1 MVLDTTP
8 RTGRSPPMPPRFA
21 TILRRL
27 RQDLA
32 AELSPRAITDA
43 CKAVG
48 HRWRRGPLNP
58 VTTVYLFLLQVLHGN
73 TACQH
78 VVHFGGWAFSASA
91 YCQARKR
98 LPLRLWQYLLES
110 TAARLRRTTEPAS
123 RWRGHRVWIVDGSS
137 FSMPDVPAL
146 RQHFGQ
152 PPSQRPGCGFPLAK
166 LLAVVDLST
175 GMLLRAAAAPS
186 RTHEASQLAAV
197 HEALAPGDVLLGD
210 RGFCSYAH
218 LALLVQRGLH
228 GVFRLH
234 QRQLVDFRPGRG
246 HVPPGH
252 SANPENLPRS
262 RWVRAQG
269 REDQVVVWFRPKRR
283 PEWMTPAQFAALPD
297 ELVVRELRYRVET
310 PGFRTRSVVLATTL
324 LDAEAYP
331 ASALA
336 ELYLCRWRIEVDLK
350 HLKITMNMD
359 VLRCETVEGV
369 LKELAVFAL
378 AYNLVRSVMVES
390 AAAQGVEVD
399 RISLV
404 DTVRW
409 LLGEE
414 GVSAAALHVNPA
426 RPGRFEP
433 RVVKRRPKQYRLMT
447 RPRAVLRKE
456 LLAQGDAA

>member
-1 MVLDTTP
+1 
-8 RTGRSPPMPPRFA
+8 MPPRFA

-32 AELSPRAITDA
+32 AGLSPRAITDA
-43 CKAVG
+43 CQAVG
-48 HRWRRGPLNP
+48 HRWRDGVLNP
-58 VTTVYLFLLQVLHGN
+58 VTTVYLFLLQILYGN

-78 VVHFGGWAFSASA
+78 VVHFGGWTFSASA

-98 LPLRLWQYLLES
+98 LPLELWQRLLQD
-110 TAARLRRTTEPAS
+110 TASRLRRTTEQES

-146 RQHFGQ
+146 RRHFGQ
-152 PPSQRPGCGFPLAK
+152 PPSQRPGCGFPLAR
-166 LLAVVDLST
+166 LLAVFDLST
-175 GMLLRAAAAPS
+175 GMLLRAAAAPL
-186 RTHEASQLAAV
+186 RTHESSQLAAV
-197 HEALAPGDVLLGD
+197 HAALAPGDVLLGD
-210 RGFCSYAH
+210 RAFCSYAH

-234 QRQLVDFRPGRG
+234 QRQLVDFRPGRD
-246 HVPPGH
+246 HVPPGR
-252 SANPENLPRS
+252 SANPEDLPRS
-262 RWVRAQG
+262 RWVRALG
-269 REDQVVVWFRPKRR
+269 SEDQVVVWFKPKRR
-283 PEWMTPAQFAALPD
+283 PEWITPAQFAALPD

-310 PGFRTRSVVLATTL
+310 PGFRTRSVILATTL

-336 ELYLCRWRIEVDLK
+336 ELYLCRWRIEGDLK

-378 AYNLVRSVMVES
+378 AYNLVRSVMAES
-390 AAAQGVEVD
+390 AAAQGVEVE

-409 LLGEE
+409 LIGEDDAA
-414 GVSAAALHVNPA
+414 VAALHVNPA
-426 RPGRFEP
+426 RPGRLEP
-433 RVVKRRPKQYRLMT
+433 RVVKRRPKQYRLMN
-447 RPRAVLRKE
+447 RPRAELRKE

>member
-1 MVLDTTP
+1 
-8 RTGRSPPMPPRFA
+8 MPPRFA

-32 AELSPRAITDA
+32 AGLSPRAITDA
-43 CKAVG
+43 CEAIG
-48 HRWRRGPLNP
+48 HHWRDGVLNP
-58 VTTVYLFLLQVLHGN
+58 ITTVYLFLLQVLHGN

-78 VVHFGGWAFSASA
+78 VVHFGGWTFSASA

-98 LPLRLWQYLLES
+98 LPLRVWQHLLES
-110 TAARLRRTTEPAS
+110 TAARLRRTTEQDS

-137 FSMPDVPAL
+137 FSMPDVPEL
-146 RQHFGQ
+146 RRHFGQ

-166 LLAVVDLST
+166 LLAVFDLST
-175 GMLLRAAAAPS
+175 GMILRAAATPL
-186 RTHEASQLAAV
+186 RTHESSQLAAV
-197 HEALAPGDVLLGD
+197 HAALAPGDVLLGD

-246 HVPPGH
+246 HVPRGR

-269 REDQVVVWFRPKRR
+269 SDDQVVVWFKPKRR
-283 PEWMTPAQFAALPD
+283 PEWITPAQFAALPD

-336 ELYLCRWRIEVDLK
+336 ELYLCRWRIEGDLK

-390 AAAQGVEVD
+390 AAAQGVEVE

-404 DTVRW
+404 DAVRW
-409 LLGEE
+409 LIGEE
-414 GVSAAALHVNPA
+414 DAAVAALHVNPA

-433 RVVKRRPKQYRLMT
+433 RVVKRRPKQYRLMN
-447 RPRAVLRKE
+447 RPRTELRKE
-456 LLAQGDAA
+456 LLAQGAAA

>member
-1 MVLDTTP
+1 
-8 RTGRSPPMPPRFA
+8 MPPRFA
-21 TILRRL
+21 TTLRRL

-32 AELSPRAITDA
+32 AGLSPQAITDA
-43 CKAVG
+43 CEAVG
-48 HRWRRGPLNP
+48 HRWRDGALNP
-58 VTTVYLFLLQVLHGN
+58 ITTVYLFLLQVLHGN

-98 LPLRLWQYLLES
+98 LPLGVWQHLLEG
-110 TAARLRRTTEPAS
+110 TAARQRRATEAAS

-146 RQHFGQ
+146 RRHFGQ

-166 LLAVVDLST
+166 LLAVFDLAT
-175 GMLLRAAAAPS
+175 GMLLRAAAAPLW
-186 RTHEASQLAAV
+186 THEASQLAAV
-197 HEALAPGDVLLGD
+197 HAALEAGDVLLGD
-210 RGFCSYAH
+210 RAFCSYAH
-218 LALLVQRGLH
+218 LAVLVQRGLH

-246 HVPPGH
+246 HVPPGR
-252 SANPENLPRS
+252 SANPDNLPRS
-262 RWVRAQG
+262 RWVRALG
-269 REDQVVVWFRPKRR
+269 GEDQVVVWFKPKRR
-283 PEWMTPAQFAALPD
+283 PEWLTPADFAALPD
-297 ELVVRELRYRVET
+297 ELAVRELHYRVEA
-310 PGFRTRSVVLATTL
+310 PGFRTRSVVLVTTL

-336 ELYLCRWRIEVDLK
+336 ELYLCRWRIEGDLK

-359 VLRCETVEGV
+359 VLRCQTVEGV

-378 AYNLVRSVMVES
+378 AYNLVRSVMAES
-390 AAAQGVEVD
+390 AAAQGVEVE

-404 DTVRW
+404 DAVRW
-409 LLGEE
+409 LTGEGGE
-414 GVSAAALHVNPA
+414 DGAALHINPR

-447 RPRAVLRKE
+447 RPRAVLRKA
-456 LLAQGDAA
+456 LMTQGDGA

>member
-1 MVLDTTP
+1 
-8 RTGRSPPMPPRFA
+8 MPPRFA

-32 AELSPRAITDA
+32 AGLSPRAITDA

-48 HRWRRGPLNP
+48 YRWRRGPLNP

-78 VVHFGGWAFSASA
+78 VVHFGGWTFSASA

-98 LPLRLWQYLLES
+98 LPLRLWQDLLES
-110 TAARLRRTTEPAS
+110 TAARLRRATEPQG

-175 GMLLRAAAAPS
+175 GMLLRAAAAPL

-197 HEALAPGDVLLGD
+197 HEALAPGDVLMGD

-228 GVFRLH
+228 GMFRLH
-234 QRQLVDFRPGRG
+234 QRQLVDFRPGRA
-246 HVPPGH
+246 HVPPGR
-252 SANPENLPRS
+252 SANPEGLPRS
-262 RWVRAQG
+262 RWVRALG
-269 REDQVVVWFRPKRR
+269 SEDQVVVWFKPKRR
-283 PEWMTPAQFAALPD
+283 PEWMTAEQFATLPA

-310 PGFRTRSVVLATTL
+310 PGFRTRSIIMVTTL
-324 LDAEAYP
+324 LDVEAYP

-336 ELYLCRWRIEVDLK
+336 ELYLCRWRIEVDLE

-378 AYNLVRSVMVES
+378 AYNLVRSAMIES
-390 AAAQGVEVD
+390 ATAQGVAVE

-409 LLGEE
+409 LIGEE
-414 GVSAAALHVNPA
+414 DAAVAALHVNPA
-426 RPGRFEP
+426 RPGRCEP
-433 RVVKRRPKQYRLMT
+433 RVVKRRPKQYRLMN
-447 RPRAVLRKE
+447 RPRAELRNE
-456 LLAQGDAA
+456 LLARGDAA

>member
-1 MVLDTTP
+1 
-8 RTGRSPPMPPRFA
+8 MPPRFA
-21 TILRRL
+21 TILGRL

-32 AELSPRAITDA
+32 AGLSPRAITVA

-48 HRWRRGPLNP
+48 HRWRDGILNP

-78 VVHFGGWAFSASA
+78 VVHFGGWTFSASA

-98 LPLRLWQYLLES
+98 LPLAVWQHLLES
-110 TAARLRRTTEPAS
+110 TAARLRRTTEQDS

-146 RQHFGQ
+146 RRHFGQ
-152 PPSQRPGCGFPLAK
+152 PVSQRPGCGFPLAK
-166 LLAVVDLST
+166 LLAVFDLST
-175 GMLLRAAAAPS
+175 GMLLRVAAAPL
-186 RTHEASQLAAV
+186 RTHETSQLAAV
-197 HEALAPGDVLLGD
+197 HAALAPGDVLLGD

-218 LALLVQRGLH
+218 LALLGQRGLH

-246 HVPPGH
+246 HVPPGR
-252 SANPENLPRS
+252 SANPEDLPRS
-262 RWVRAQG
+262 RWVRSLG
-269 REDQVVVWFRPKRR
+269 GEDQVVVWFQPKRR
-283 PEWMTPAQFAALPD
+283 PAWMTPAQVAALPD
-297 ELVVRELRYRVET
+297 ELVVRELRYRVEA
-310 PGFRTRSVVLATTL
+310 PGFRTRSIILATTV
-324 LDAEAYP
+324 LDAAAYP
-331 ASALA
+331 ASTLA
-336 ELYLCRWRIEVDLK
+336 ELYLCRWRIEGDLK

-390 AAAQGVEVD
+390 AAAQGVAAE
-399 RISLV
+399 RLSLV
-404 DTVRW
+404 DAMRW
-409 LLGEE
+409 LIGEE
-414 GVSAAALHVNPA
+414 DAAVAALHVNPA

-433 RVVKRRPKQYRLMT
+433 RVVKRRPKQYRLMN
-447 RPRAVLRKE
+447 RPRVELRKE
-456 LLAQGDAA
+456 LLARGDAA

>member
-1 MVLDTTP
+1 
-8 RTGRSPPMPPRFA
+8 MPPRFA

-32 AELSPRAITDA
+32 AGLSTRAITDA
-43 CKAVG
+43 CTAVG
-48 HRWRRGPLNP
+48 HRWRDGVLNP

-78 VVHFGGWAFSASA
+78 VVHFGGWSFSASA

-98 LPLRLWQYLLES
+98 LPLAVWQHLLEG
-110 TAARLRRTTEPAS
+110 TAARLRRTTEQES

-137 FSMPDVPAL
+137 FSMPDVPEL
-146 RQHFGQ
+146 RRHFGQ

-166 LLAVVDLST
+166 LLAVFDLST
-175 GMLLRAAAAPS
+175 GMLLRAAAAPL
-186 RTHEASQLAAV
+186 RTHESSQLVAV
-197 HEALAPGDVLLGD
+197 HAALAPGDVLLGD
-210 RGFCSYAH
+210 RAFCSYAH
-218 LALLVQRGLH
+218 LALLVQRALQ

-246 HVPPGH
+246 HVPPGR
-252 SANPENLPRS
+252 SANPGNLPRS

-269 REDQVVVWFRPKRR
+269 GEDQVVVWFKPKRR
-283 PEWMTPAQFAALPD
+283 PEWITPAQFAALPG

-324 LDAEAYP
+324 LDAEVYP

-336 ELYLCRWRIEVDLK
+336 ELYLCRWRIEGDLK

-378 AYNLVRSVMVES
+378 AYNLVRSVMAES
-390 AAAQGVEVD
+390 AAAQGVAVD

-409 LLGEE
+409 LIGAED
-414 GVSAAALHVNPA
+414 AAVDVLHVNPA

-433 RVVKRRPKQYRLMT
+433 RVVKRRPKQYRLMN
-447 RPRAVLRKE
+447 RPRAELRKT

>member
-1 MVLDTTP
+1 
-8 RTGRSPPMPPRFA
+8 MPPRFA
-21 TILRRL
+21 TTLRRL

-32 AELSPRAITDA
+32 AGLSPQAITDA
-43 CKAVG
+43 CNAVG
-48 HRWRRGPLNP
+48 HRWHDGVLNP

-78 VVHFGGWAFSASA
+78 VVHFGGWTFSASA
-91 YCQARKR
+91 YCQARRR
-98 LPLRLWQYLLES
+98 LPLRVWQHLLES
-110 TAARLRRTTEPAS
+110 TAARLRRTTEQES

-146 RQHFGQ
+146 RRHFGQ

-166 LLAVVDLST
+166 LLAVFDLST
-175 GMLLRAAAAPS
+175 GMLLRAAAAPL
-186 RTHEASQLAAV
+186 RTHESSQLAAV
-197 HEALAPGDVLLGD
+197 HAALAPGDVLLGD
-210 RGFCSYAH
+210 RAFCSYAH

-246 HVPPGH
+246 YVPPGR
-252 SANPENLPRS
+252 SANPEDLPRS
-262 RWVRAQG
+262 RWVRALG
-269 REDQVVVWFRPKRR
+269 GEDQVVVWFKPKRR
-283 PEWMTPAQFAALPD
+283 PEWITPAQFAALPD
-297 ELVVRELRYRVET
+297 ELAVRELRYRVET

-331 ASALA
+331 AAALA
-336 ELYLCRWRIEVDLK
+336 GLYLCRWRIEGDLR
-350 HLKITMNMD
+350 HLKITMKMD

-390 AAAQGVEVD
+390 AAAHGVEAE

-404 DTVRW
+404 DAVRW
-409 LLGEE
+409 LIGEE
-414 GVSAAALHVNPA
+414 EAAEDALHVNPA
-426 RPGRFEP
+426 RPGRCEP
-433 RVVKRRPKQYRLMT
+433 RVVKRRPKQYRLMN
-447 RPRAVLRKE
+447 RPRAELRKE

>member
-1 MVLDTTP
+1 
-8 RTGRSPPMPPRFA
+8 MPPRFA

-32 AELSPRAITDA
+32 AGLSPRAITDA
-43 CKAVG
+43 CQAVG
-48 HRWRRGPLNP
+48 HRWRDGVLNP

-78 VVHFGGWAFSASA
+78 VVHFGGRAFSASA

-98 LPLRLWQYLLES
+98 LPLRVWQHLLECI
-110 TAARLRRTTEPAS
+110 AARLRRSTEQDS

-175 GMLLRAAAAPS
+175 GMLLRAAAAPM
-186 RTHEASQLAAV
+186 RAHESSQLAAV
-197 HEALAPGDVLLGD
+197 HAALAPGDVLLGD
-210 RGFCSYAH
+210 RAFCSYAH

-246 HVPPGH
+246 HVPPGR
-252 SANPENLPRS
+252 SANPEGLPRS
-262 RWVRAQG
+262 RWVRALG
-269 REDQVVVWFRPKRR
+269 GEDQVVVWFKPKRR
-283 PEWMTPAQFAALPD
+283 PEWMTPAQFAELPD

-310 PGFRTRSVVLATTL
+310 PGFRTRSVILATTL

-331 ASALA
+331 APALA
-336 ELYLCRWRIEVDLK
+336 ELYLCRWRIEVGLK

-378 AYNLVRSVMVES
+378 AYNLVRSVMAES
-390 AAAQGVEVD
+390 AAAQGVAVE

-409 LLGEE
+409 LIGAED
-414 GVSAAALHVNPA
+414 GPVTVLHVNPA

-433 RVVKRRPKQYRLMT
+433 RVVKRRPKQYRLMN
-447 RPRAVLRKE
+447 RPRAELRKA
-456 LLAQGDAA
+456 LLAQEDAA

>member
-1 MVLDTTP
+1 
-8 RTGRSPPMPPRFA
+8 MPPRFA

-27 RQDLA
+27 RQDVA
-32 AELSPRAITDA
+32 AGLSPRAITDA
-43 CKAVG
+43 CQAVG
-48 HRWRRGPLNP
+48 HRWRQGPLNP

-98 LPLRLWQYLLES
+98 LPLGVWQHLLES
-110 TAARLRRTTEPAS
+110 TAARLRRATEQDS

-146 RQHFGQ
+146 RRHFGQ
-152 PPSQRPGCGFPLAK
+152 PPSQRPGCGFPVAK
-166 LLAVVDLST
+166 LLAVFDLST
-175 GMLLRAAAAPS
+175 GMLLRAAAAPL
-186 RTHEASQLAAV
+186 RTHESSQLAAV
-197 HEALAPGDVLLGD
+197 HAVLAPGDVLLGD
-210 RGFCSYAH
+210 RAFCSYAH

-246 HVPPGH
+246 HVPPGR
-252 SANPENLPRS
+252 SANPEDLPRS
-262 RWVRAQG
+262 RWVRALG
-269 REDQVVVWFRPKRR
+269 SEDQVVVWYKPKRR
-283 PEWMTPAQFAALPD
+283 PEWITPAQFAALPA

-310 PGFRTRSVVLATTL
+310 PGFRTRSIVLVTTL
-324 LDAEAYP
+324 LDVEAYP

-336 ELYLCRWRIEVDLK
+336 ELYLCRWRIEVDSK
-350 HLKITMNMD
+350 HLKATMGMD

-369 LKELAVFAL
+369 LKGLAVFAL
-378 AYNLVRSVMVES
+378 AYNLVRSMMVES
-390 AAAQGVEVD
+390 AAAQGVEVE

-409 LLGEE
+409 LIGEE
-414 GVSAAALHVNPA
+414 DAAVTALYVNPA

-433 RVVKRRPKQYRLMT
+433 RVVKRRPKQYRLMN

>member
-1 MVLDTTP
+1 
-8 RTGRSPPMPPRFA
+8 MPPRFA

-32 AELSPRAITDA
+32 AGLSPQTITDA

-48 HRWRRGPLNP
+48 HRWRDGVLNP
-58 VTTVYLFLLQVLHGN
+58 STTVYLFLLQVLHGN

-78 VVHFGGWAFSASA
+78 VVHFGGRAFSASA

-98 LPLRLWQYLLES
+98 LPLGLWQHPLEG
-110 TAARLRRTTEPAS
+110 TATRLRRATERAG

-137 FSMPDVPAL
+137 FSIPDVPASQ
-146 RQHFGQ
+146 RHFGQ
-152 PPSQRPGCGFPLAK
+152 PKSQRPGCGFPLAR
-166 LLAVVDLST
+166 LLAVFDLST
-175 GMLLRAAAAPS
+175 GMLLRAAAAPL
-186 RTHEASQLAAV
+186 RTHGTSQLAAV
-197 HEALAPGDVLLGD
+197 HAALDPGDVLLGD
-210 RGFCSYAH
+210 RAFCSYAH

-228 GVFRLH
+228 GMFRLH

-246 HVPPGH
+246 HVPPGR
-252 SANPENLPRS
+252 SANPDNLPRS
-262 RWVRAQG
+262 RWIRALG
-269 REDQVVVWFRPKRR
+269 AEDQVAVRFKPTRR
-283 PEWMTPAQFAALPD
+283 PEWITPEQFAAVPD
-297 ELVVRELRYRVET
+297 ELVVRELRYRVEV
-310 PGFRTRSVVLATTL
+310 PGFRTRSVVLVTTL

-336 ELYLCRWRIEVDLK
+336 ELYLCRWRIEGDSE

-378 AYNLVRSVMVES
+378 AYNPVRSVMVES
-390 AAAQGVEVD
+390 AAVQGVEVE

-404 DTVRW
+404 DAVRW
-409 LLGEE
+409 LIGEE
-414 GVSAAALHVNPA
+414 EVTGAALHVNPW

-456 LLAQGDAA
+456 LVAQGDAA

>member
-1 MVLDTTP
+1 MPTITQALAKLKANLPDLLPESRILRIAADLGLRFRQRCLTP
-8 RTGRSPPMPPRFA
+8 VVTASLFLQQSLHGNPA
-21 TILRRL
+21 VGELRRL
-27 RQDLA
+27 TKVGV
-32 AELSPRAITDA
+32 TD
-43 CKAVG
+43 
-48 HRWRRGPLNP
+48 
-58 VTTVYLFLLQVLHGN
+58 
-73 TACQH
+73 
-78 VVHFGGWAFSASA
+78 SA
-91 YCQARKR
+91 YCQARQR
-98 LPLRLWQYLLES
+98 LSVGFCHRLHQAVLAPCRAHADHDRDALWH
-110 TAARLRRTTEPAS
+110 
-123 RWRGHRVWIVDGSS
+123 GHRLFALDGSS
-137 FSMPDVPAL
+137 FSMPDTAEL
-146 RQHFGQ
+146 RQEFGY
-152 PPSQRPGCGFPLAK
+152 PPGQAPGCGFPTAH
-166 LLAVVDLST
+166 LLVEFDLYH
-175 GMLLRAAAAPS
+175 GYLLRAVAAPC
-186 RTHEASQLAAV
+186 RTHDMKHAAV
-197 HEALAPGDVLLGD
+197 LHQDLRPGDVLLGD

-246 HVPPGH
+246 HVPPGR

-269 REDQVVVWFRPKRR
+269 REDQVVVWFKPKRR

-297 ELVVRELRYRVET
+297 ELIVRELQYRVET

-324 LDAEAYP
+324 RDAGAYP

-350 HLKITMNMD
+350 HLKITMNRD

-390 AAAQGVEVD
+390 AAAQGVEAD

-404 DTVRW
+404 DAVRW
-409 LLGEE
+409 LLGGEDAS
-414 GVSAAALHVNPA
+414 VAALHLNPA

-456 LLAQGDAA
+456 LLARGDAA

>member
-1 MVLDTTP
+1 
-8 RTGRSPPMPPRFA
+8 MPPRFA
-21 TILRRL
+21 TILGRL
-27 RQDLA
+27 QQDLA
-32 AELSPRAITDA
+32 AGLSPRAITDA
-43 CKAVG
+43 CKALG
-48 HRWRRGPLNP
+48 HRWRDGILNP

-78 VVHFGGWAFSASA
+78 VVHFGGWTFSASA

-98 LPLRLWQYLLES
+98 LPLAVWQHLLES
-110 TAARLRRTTEPAS
+110 TAARLRQTTEPES
-123 RWRGHRVWIVDGSS
+123 RWRGHRVWIIDGSS

-152 PPSQRPGCGFPLAK
+152 APSQRPGCGFPLAK
-166 LLAVVDLST
+166 LLAVFDLST
-175 GMLLRAAAAPS
+175 GMLLRAAAAPL
-186 RTHEASQLAAV
+186 RTHETSQVAAV
-197 HEALAPGDVLLGD
+197 HAVLTPGDVLLGD

-218 LALLVQRGLH
+218 LALLVQQGLH

-246 HVPPGH
+246 HVPPGR
-252 SANPENLPRS
+252 SANPEDLPRS
-262 RWVRAQG
+262 RWIRCLG
-269 REDQVVVWFRPKRR
+269 SEDQVVAWFQPKRR
-283 PEWMTPAQFAALPD
+283 PEWMTPAQFAALPG
-297 ELVVRELRYRVET
+297 EMVVRELRYRVET
-310 PGFRTRSVVLATTL
+310 PGFRTRSIILATTL

-336 ELYLCRWRIEVDLK
+336 ELYLCRWRIEGDLK

-390 AAAQGVEVD
+390 AAAQEVAAE

-409 LLGEE
+409 LIGEE
-414 GVSAAALHVNPA
+414 DAAMAALHVNPA

-433 RVVKRRPKQYRLMT
+433 RVVKRRPKQYRLMN
-447 RPRAVLRKE
+447 RPRAELRKE

>member
-1 MVLDTTP
+1 
-8 RTGRSPPMPPRFA
+8 MPPRFA
-21 TILRRL
+21 TILPRL

-32 AELSPRAITDA
+32 VGLSPRAITDA
-43 CKAVG
+43 CNAVG
-48 HRWRRGPLNP
+48 HRWRDGVLNP

-78 VVHFGGWAFSASA
+78 VVHFGGRAFSASA

-98 LPLRLWQYLLES
+98 LPLRVWQRLLEG
-110 TAARLRRTTEPAS
+110 TAARLRRSTEPES
-123 RWRGHRVWIVDGSS
+123 RWRGHRVGIVDGSS

-146 RQHFGQ
+146 RRHFGQ

-166 LLAVVDLST
+166 LLAVFDLST
-175 GMLLRAAAAPS
+175 GMLLRAAAAPL
-186 RTHEASQLAAV
+186 RTHESSQLAAV
-197 HEALAPGDVLLGD
+197 HAALAPGDVLLGD

-246 HVPPGH
+246 HVPPGR
-252 SANPENLPRS
+252 SANPESLPRS
-262 RWVRAQG
+262 RWVRALG
-269 REDQVVVWFRPKRR
+269 GEDQVVVWFKPKRR
-283 PEWMTPAQFAALPD
+283 PGWMTLAQFAALPA
-297 ELVVRELRYRVET
+297 ELGVRELRYRVET

-324 LDAEAYP
+324 LDAAAYP

-350 HLKITMNMD
+350 QLKITMNMD

-378 AYNLVRSVMVES
+378 AYNLVRSVMAES
-390 AAAQGVEVD
+390 AAAQGVAPERV
-399 RISLV
+399 SLV
-404 DTVRW
+404 DAVRW
-409 LLGEE
+409 LIGEE
-414 GVSAAALHVNPA
+414 AAAEAALHVNA
-426 RPGRFEP
+426 
-433 RVVKRRPKQYRLMT
+433 
-447 RPRAVLRKE
+447 
-456 LLAQGDAA
+456 

>member
-1 MVLDTTP
+1 
-8 RTGRSPPMPPRFA
+8 MPPRFA

-32 AELSPRAITDA
+32 AGLSPHAITDA
-43 CKAVG
+43 CEAVG
-48 HRWRRGPLNP
+48 HRWRDGVLNP

-78 VVHFGGWAFSASA
+78 VVHFGGWTFSASA
-91 YCQARKR
+91 YCQARQR
-98 LPLRLWQYLLES
+98 LPLALWQRLLEA
-110 TAARLRRTTEPAS
+110 TTARLRRTTEPAS

-137 FSMPDVPAL
+137 FSMPDVPEL
-146 RQHFGQ
+146 RRHFGQ

-166 LLAVVDLST
+166 LLAVFDLST
-175 GMLLRAAAAPS
+175 GMLLRVAAAPL
-186 RTHEASQLAAV
+186 RAHETGQLAAV
-197 HEALAPGDVLLGD
+197 HAELAAGDVLLGD

-218 LALLVQRGLH
+218 LALLVQRGAH

-246 HVPPGH
+246 HVPPGR
-252 SANPENLPRS
+252 SANPDNLPRS
-262 RWVRAQG
+262 RWVRALG
-269 REDQVVVWFRPKRR
+269 GEDQVVVWFKPKRR
-283 PEWMTPAQFAALPD
+283 PAWLTPAEFAALPD
-297 ELVVRELRYRVET
+297 ELVVRGVRDRVEA
-310 PGFRTRSVVLATTL
+310 PGFRTQSVILVTTL

-336 ELYLCRWRIEVDLK
+336 DLYRCRWRIEGDPK
-350 HLKITMNMD
+350 HLKITMGMD

-378 AYNLVRSVMVES
+378 AYNLVRSVMIES
-390 AAAQGVEVD
+390 AAAQGVAVE

-404 DTVRW
+404 DAVRW
-409 LLGEE
+409 LTGEE
-414 GVSAAALHVNPA
+414 GGDGTALHVNPR

-433 RVVKRRPKQYRLMT
+433 RVVKRRPKQYRLMN
-447 RPRAVLRKE
+447 RPRAELRKG
-456 LLAQGDAA
+456 LLARGDAA

>member
-1 MVLDTTP
+1 
-8 RTGRSPPMPPRFA
+8 MPPRFA

-32 AELSPRAITDA
+32 ISLSPQAISDA
-43 CKAVG
+43 CQAVG
-48 HRWRRGPLNP
+48 HRWRDGVLNP
-58 VTTVYLFLLQVLHGN
+58 VTTVHLFLLQVLHGN

-98 LPLRLWQYLLES
+98 LPLSIWQHLLEQ
-110 TAARLRRTTEPAS
+110 TAAWLRRSTEDSS

-146 RQHFGQ
+146 RRHFGQ

-166 LLAVVDLST
+166 LLAVFDLST
-175 GMLLRAAAAPS
+175 GMLLRAAAVPLRA
-186 RTHEASQLAAV
+186 HETGQLAAV
-197 HEALAPGDVLLGD
+197 HAALAPGDVLLGD
-210 RGFCSYAH
+210 RAFCSYAH
-218 LALLVQRGLH
+218 LAVLVQRGLH

-234 QRQLVDFRPGRG
+234 QRQLADFRPGRG
-246 HVPPGH
+246 HVPPGR

-262 RWVRAQG
+262 RWVRLLG
-269 REDQVVVWFRPKRR
+269 SEDQVVAWSKPKRR
-283 PEWMTPAQFAALPD
+283 PGWMTPAQFAALPD
-297 ELVVRELRYRVET
+297 ELVVRELRYRVEA
-310 PGFRTRSVVLATTL
+310 PGYRTRSVILVTTL

-378 AYNLVRSVMVES
+378 AYNLVRSVMAES
-390 AAAQGVEVD
+390 AAAQGVAVE

-409 LLGEE
+409 LIGEE
-414 GVSAAALHVNPA
+414 
-426 RPGRFEP
+426 
-433 RVVKRRPKQYRLMT
+433 
-447 RPRAVLRKE
+447 
-456 LLAQGDAA
+456 DAAVDLWSR

>member
-1 MVLDTTP
+1 
-8 RTGRSPPMPPRFA
+8 MPPRFA

-32 AELSPRAITDA
+32 DCLSPRAITDA
-43 CKAVG
+43 CQAVG
-48 HRWRRGPLNP
+48 HRWRDGVLNP

-98 LPLRLWQYLLES
+98 LPLGVWQHLLES
-110 TAARLRRTTEPAS
+110 TAARLRRATEQDS

-146 RQHFGQ
+146 RRHFGQ
-152 PPSQRPGCGFPLAK
+152 PPSQRPGCGFPVAK
-166 LLAVVDLST
+166 LLAVFDLST
-175 GMLLRAAAAPS
+175 GMLLRAAAAPL
-186 RTHEASQLAAV
+186 RTHESSQLAAV
-197 HEALAPGDVLLGD
+197 HAVLAPGDVLLGD
-210 RGFCSYAH
+210 RAFCSYAH

-246 HVPPGH
+246 HVPPGR
-252 SANPENLPRS
+252 SANPEDLPRS
-262 RWVRAQG
+262 RWVRALG
-269 REDQVVVWFRPKRR
+269 SEDQVVVWYKPKRR
-283 PEWMTPAQFAALPD
+283 PEWITPAQFAALPA

-310 PGFRTRSVVLATTL
+310 PGFRTRSIVLVTTL
-324 LDAEAYP
+324 LDVEAYP

-369 LKELAVFAL
+369 LKELAAFAL
-378 AYNLVRSVMVES
+378 AYNLVRSMMVES
-390 AAAQGVEVD
+390 AAAQGVEVE

-409 LLGEE
+409 LIGEE
-414 GVSAAALHVNPA
+414 AAAVTVLHVNPA

-433 RVVKRRPKQYRLMT
+433 RVVKRRPKQYRLMN